1 MAVPKRK
8 TGRARTHA
16 RRSEN
21 DKIASPSRSVCP
33 KCGEVKLPHRKA
45 IHKQL
50 ILAPDAVQVLP
61 GRKRPVFGLPAGNHK
76 RRPAA
81 NHKGVSGLRVL

>member
-33 KCGEVKLPHRKA
+33 QCGEVKLPHRVC
-45 IHKQL
+45 
-50 ILAPDAVQVLP
+50 PNCGD
-61 GRKRPVFGLPAGNHK
+61 RKSV
-76 RRPAA
+76 
-81 NHKGVSGLRVL
+81 V